1 MHSPDSRRKYLV
13 EVHAY
18 AGPLYTLVMKES
30 SPKLSKKYDARQA
43 EREARKAF
51 NNRIKP
57 EEVERVIV
65 LESGEELMVMKP
77 VSIPGYTYSF

>member
-1 MHSPDSRRKYLV
+1 
-13 EVHAY
+13 
-18 AGPLYTLVMKES
+18 MKTF
-30 SPKLSKKYDARQA
+30 SPKHSKKFDARQA

-65 LESGEELMVMKP
+65 RANGEELLVMKP
-77 VSIPGYTYSF
+77 VRIPGYTYAF

>member
-1 MHSPDSRRKYLV
+1 
-13 EVHAY
+13 
-18 AGPLYTLVMKES
+18 MKLFS
-30 SPKLSKKYDARQA
+30 LKHSKKHDARQA

-65 LESGEELMVMKP
+65 LSSGEELLVMKP
-77 VSIPGYTYSF
+77 VSIPGYTHSF